1 MKKKLALVLSL
12 VLCCAMLSGCTTLT
26 ALMGK
31 QMANAATD
39 DTSGDTVTISREE
52 YEKYKQFDKL
62 LELMDIVDEGYF
74 EDYDKQSL
82 LDGAAD
88 GLLSGLG
95 DPYTFYYTPEEYA
108 KLWEDD
114 EGEYAG
120 VGIQISTSYLTG
132 ICTISRVFDNG
143 PAHEAGVRKGD
154 ILYKVEDLYVN
165 SSTINDA
172 VDIMRGTPGTDV
184 HVTFLR
190 GTEEMAYTLTR
201 ANINVNRI
209 DSMMLTDEI
218 GYIYLYDFAGD
229 CAEKFE
235 TTVNKMVENGTK
247 GLIID
252 LRGNGGGILQEA
264 VKIVSMFVPKG
275 TEVVRTKGRAATQEN
290 VFRTANDPILPDLP
304 LAVLI
309 NGNSAS
315 AAEIVAGSLQ
325 DLDRA
330 VLIGQKSFG
339 KGLVQTT
346 RPLGYNTLLK
356 LTTAK
361 YYIPSGRCI
370 QAIDY
375 SSRKQDGT
383 VGKVADSL
391 VREFTTRGGRKV
403 YDGGGISPDIATEPQ
418 YISRFA
424 VTLLAM
430 GFIEDF
436 VDEYMQE
443 HHTDTIDNRTF
454 SITDADYD
462 AFVKFMEGKEVP
474 YESETRR
481 VLKVL
486 KEAAENDLYSDLA
499 QEITAIEGDLKDD
512 TQTNL
517 HTYRKEIAETINNDI
532 VLRHSYQAGVIEH
545 NLGDDTE
552 VLRATEVLENP
563 TEYQEITTMQTSEKK

>member
-31 QMANAATD
+31 QMANATTD

-229 CAEKFE
+229 CAEK
-235 TTVNKMVENGTK
+235 V
-247 GLIID
+247 
-252 LRGNGGGILQEA
+252 
-264 VKIVSMFVPKG
+264 
-275 TEVVRTKGRAATQEN
+275 
-290 VFRTANDPILPDLP
+290 
-304 LAVLI
+304 
-309 NGNSAS
+309 
-315 AAEIVAGSLQ
+315 
-325 DLDRA
+325 
-330 VLIGQKSFG
+330 
-339 KGLVQTT
+339 
-346 RPLGYNTLLK
+346 
-356 LTTAK
+356 
-361 YYIPSGRCI
+361 
-370 QAIDY
+370 
-375 SSRKQDGT
+375 
-383 VGKVADSL
+383 
-391 VREFTTRGGRKV
+391 
-403 YDGGGISPDIATEPQ
+403 
-418 YISRFA
+418 
-424 VTLLAM
+424 
-430 GFIEDF
+430 
-436 VDEYMQE
+436 
-443 HHTDTIDNRTF
+443 
-454 SITDADYD
+454 
-462 AFVKFMEGKEVP
+462 
-474 YESETRR
+474 
-481 VLKVL
+481 
-486 KEAAENDLYSDLA
+486 
-499 QEITAIEGDLKDD
+499 
-512 TQTNL
+512 
-517 HTYRKEIAETINNDI
+517 
-532 VLRHSYQAGVIEH
+532 
-545 NLGDDTE
+545 
-552 VLRATEVLENP
+552 
-563 TEYQEITTMQTSEKK
+563 